1 MDLRGIL
8 WSVGALVWGVA
19 AIGFWTW
26 TTRYEFATPPETEL
40 ASPAV
45 WPADTRLVL
54 SGDRPTLLFFMH
66 PRCPCT
72 RASVRELERT
82 LARASLPGSRQPDLI
97 VVAALPQGAGSAW
110 RDTDTLRSAAKLPRA
125 ETFWDMSGIEA
136 SRFGVTT
143 SGTIKLYDPSG
154 KLLFSGG
161 ITISR
166 GHEGDSAGGDRLCSS
181 LNGTSRVLAES
192 TPVFGCRLYVE
203 RSTSNRAEG
212 GSS

>member
-26 TTRYEFATPPETEL
+26 TAQYEFATQPGTEL
-40 ASPAV
+40 VSPV
-45 WPADTRLVL
+45 LWPADTRLVL

-97 VVAALPQGAGSAW
+97 VVAALPPDAGSEW

-125 ETFWDMSGIEA
+125 ETFWDTSGIES

-143 SGTIKLYDPSG
+143 SGTIKLFDPSG
-154 KLLFSGG
+154 QLLYSGG
-161 ITISR
+161 ITMSR
-166 GHEGDSAGGDRLCSS
+166 GHEGDSAGGDRLCAA
-181 LNGTSRVLAES
+181 LTGTSPVPADS
-192 TPVFGCRLYVE
+192 TPVFGCQLYVE
-203 RSTSNRAEG
+203 RSSTNGAEG